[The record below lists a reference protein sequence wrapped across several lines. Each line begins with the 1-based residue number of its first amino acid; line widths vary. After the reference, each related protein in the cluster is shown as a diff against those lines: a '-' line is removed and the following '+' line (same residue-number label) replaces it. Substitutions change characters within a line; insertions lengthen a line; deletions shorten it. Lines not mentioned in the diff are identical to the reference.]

1 MTQSTTVAA
10 AHEPQPIRV
19 VLADDHPLMLRAM
32 EDLLRSEGG
41 FRVEAQCPDGEAALE
56 AVRAHRPDILVL
68 DVRMPRRDGISVLHA
83 IKSEQLPTR
92 VVLLAASLD
101 EEQLIEASRLGVSGV
116 VLKEMAPRLLI
127 QCIRKVHAGEQWME
141 RRAHARAFEVLLRRE
156 AGARE
161 ISKVLTIREIDVLRM
176 TASGLRN
183 RQIAEQ
189 LNISEGTVK
198 THLHSIYEKLNIR
211 SRTELILYCRD
222 KGLI

>member
-1 MTQSTTVAA
+1 VTQSTTVAA

>member
-1 MTQSTTVAA
+1 VTQSTTVAA

-101 EEQLIEASRLGVSGV
+101 EEQLIEASRLGVGGV

-183 RQIAEQ
+183 RQIAAQ

>member
-101 EEQLIEASRLGVSGV
+101 EEQLIEASRLGVGGV